1 MVYSEL
7 PAGCGQRDAHLPTD
21 RAILV
26 GGRDTFIS
34 GFLPGKSSQCPAPQG
49 RARRVSLFRS
59 VTLAATGRNLRGIR
73 LGDDRSVFLL
83 RLIIPDRPGSLGTVA
98 TALGEVNAD
107 IHAIEIVE
115 HRREN
120 GTAVDDIVVD
130 LPPGVLPDRLVSAC
144 NSVDDVE
151 VIWFSRYGAGGGLH
165 MDLEAVEQM
174 TSAPAEAVDILVEQA
189 PAVLHADW
197 AALLDGT
204 GSQIKVALET
214 SATPEFGD
222 LGDQWLPLEKATTL
236 TAPDHKGLSESVLV
250 AAPLESDR
258 RVLVIGRRGGPE
270 FLGSEVARLSYL
282 ASLAVTIRVGGTLF
296 FMLGSVVLEVPERPH
311 RGDQQQ
317 DDRSDQRDDH
327 HRLGVAAVTLRQVEL
342 GRPPRAAP
350 VHPTL

>member
-1 MVYSEL
+1 M
-7 PAGCGQRDAHLPTD
+7 
-21 RAILV
+21 
-26 GGRDTFIS
+26 
-34 GFLPGKSSQCPAPQG
+34 
-49 RARRVSLFRS
+49 
-59 VTLAATGRNLRGIR
+59 
-73 LGDDRSVFLL
+73 FLL

-98 TALGEVNAD
+98 TALGEVSAD

-174 TSAPAEAVDILVEQA
+174 TSAPADAIDLLIEQT

-197 AALLDGT
+197 AVLLDGT
-204 GSQIKVALET
+204 GSEVKVALET

-222 LGDQWLPLEKATTL
+222 VAAAWLPMKKATTL
-236 TAPDHKGLSESVLV
+236 EAPDYKGLSESVLV

-258 RVLVIGRRGGPE
+258 RIIVVGRRGGPE

-282 ASLAVTIRVGGTLF
+282 ASLAVTIRAT
-296 FMLGSVVLEVPERPH
+296 
-311 RGDQQQ
+311 
-317 DDRSDQRDDH
+317 
-327 HRLGVAAVTLRQVEL
+327 A
-342 GRPPRAAP
+342 
-350 VHPTL
+350 

>member
-1 MVYSEL
+1 M
-7 PAGCGQRDAHLPTD
+7 
-21 RAILV
+21 
-26 GGRDTFIS
+26 
-34 GFLPGKSSQCPAPQG
+34 
-49 RARRVSLFRS
+49 
-59 VTLAATGRNLRGIR
+59 
-73 LGDDRSVFLL
+73 FLL

-98 TALGEVNAD
+98 TALGEVSAD

-174 TSAPAEAVDILVEQA
+174 TSAPADAIDLLIEQT
-189 PAVLHADW
+189 PAV
-197 AALLDGT
+197 LLDGT
-204 GSQIKVALET
+204 GSEVKVALET

-222 LGDQWLPLEKATTL
+222 VAAAWLPLEKATTL
-236 TAPDHKGLSESVLV
+236 EAPDHKGLSESVLV

-258 RVLVIGRRGGPE
+258 RIIVVGRRGGPE

-282 ASLAVTIRVGGTLF
+282 ASLAVTIRAT
-296 FMLGSVVLEVPERPH
+296 
-311 RGDQQQ
+311 
-317 DDRSDQRDDH
+317 
-327 HRLGVAAVTLRQVEL
+327 A
-342 GRPPRAAP
+342 
-350 VHPTL
+350 

>member
-1 MVYSEL
+1 M
-7 PAGCGQRDAHLPTD
+7 
-21 RAILV
+21 
-26 GGRDTFIS
+26 
-34 GFLPGKSSQCPAPQG
+34 
-49 RARRVSLFRS
+49 
-59 VTLAATGRNLRGIR
+59 
-73 LGDDRSVFLL
+73 FLL
-83 RLIIPDRPGSLGTVA
+83 RLILPDRPGSLGTVA
-98 TALGEVNAD
+98 TALGGVQAD

-120 GTAVDDIVVD
+120 GTAVDDVVVD

-144 NSVDDVE
+144 NSVPDVE

-204 GSQIKVALET
+204 GSEVKVALET
-214 SATPEFGD
+214 SATPEFGT
-222 LGDQWLPLEKATTL
+222 LVDQWLPLEKATTL
-236 TAPDHKGLSESVLV
+236 VAPDYKGLAESVLV

-282 ASLAVTIRVGGTLF
+282 ANLAVTIRAT
-296 FMLGSVVLEVPERPH
+296 
-311 RGDQQQ
+311 
-317 DDRSDQRDDH
+317 
-327 HRLGVAAVTLRQVEL
+327 A
-342 GRPPRAAP
+342 
-350 VHPTL
+350 

>member
-1 MVYSEL
+1 M
-7 PAGCGQRDAHLPTD
+7 
-21 RAILV
+21 
-26 GGRDTFIS
+26 
-34 GFLPGKSSQCPAPQG
+34 
-49 RARRVSLFRS
+49 
-59 VTLAATGRNLRGIR
+59 
-73 LGDDRSVFLL
+73 FLL

-174 TSAPAEAVDILVEQA
+174 TSAPADAIDLLIEQT

-197 AALLDGT
+197 AVLLDGT
-204 GSQIKVALET
+204 GSEVKVVLET

-222 LGDQWLPLEKATTL
+222 VASAWLPLEKATTL
-236 TAPDHKGLSESVLV
+236 EAPLGHKGLAESVLV
-250 AAPLESDR
+250 AAPLESER
-258 RVLVIGRRGGPE
+258 RIILVGRRGGPE

-282 ASLAVTIRVGGTLF
+282 ASLAVTIRAT
-296 FMLGSVVLEVPERPH
+296 
-311 RGDQQQ
+311 
-317 DDRSDQRDDH
+317 
-327 HRLGVAAVTLRQVEL
+327 A
-342 GRPPRAAP
+342 
-350 VHPTL
+350 

>member
-1 MVYSEL
+1 M
-7 PAGCGQRDAHLPTD
+7 
-21 RAILV
+21 
-26 GGRDTFIS
+26 
-34 GFLPGKSSQCPAPQG
+34 
-49 RARRVSLFRS
+49 
-59 VTLAATGRNLRGIR
+59 
-73 LGDDRSVFLL
+73 FLL

-98 TALGEVNAD
+98 TALGGVNAD

-120 GTAVDDIVVD
+120 GSAVDDIVVD

-144 NSVDDVE
+144 NSVADVE

-174 TSAPAEAVDILVEQA
+174 TSAPADAIDILVEQS

-204 GSQIKVALET
+204 GSEVKVALET

-222 LGDQWLPLEKATTL
+222 IAGGWLPMKKAATLE
-236 TAPDHKGLSESVLV
+236 APDHKGLSESVLV
-250 AAPLESDR
+250 AAPLESER

-282 ASLAVTIRVGGTLF
+282 ASLAVTIRAT
-296 FMLGSVVLEVPERPH
+296 
-311 RGDQQQ
+311 
-317 DDRSDQRDDH
+317 
-327 HRLGVAAVTLRQVEL
+327 A
-342 GRPPRAAP
+342 
-350 VHPTL
+350 

>member
-1 MVYSEL
+1 M
-7 PAGCGQRDAHLPTD
+7 
-21 RAILV
+21 
-26 GGRDTFIS
+26 
-34 GFLPGKSSQCPAPQG
+34 
-49 RARRVSLFRS
+49 
-59 VTLAATGRNLRGIR
+59 
-73 LGDDRSVFLL
+73 FLL

-130 LPPGVLPDRLVSAC
+130 LPQGVLPDRLVSAC
-144 NSVDDVE
+144 NSVDEVE

-174 TSAPAEAVDILVEQA
+174 TSAPSDAIDILVEQS

-204 GSQIKVALET
+204 GSEVKVALET
-214 SATPEFGD
+214 SATPEFG
-222 LGDQWLPLEKATTL
+222 GMAGAWLPMKKASTLE
-236 TAPDHKGLSESVLV
+236 APGQHKGLAESVLV

-282 ASLAVTIRVGGTLF
+282 ASLAVTIRAT
-296 FMLGSVVLEVPERPH
+296 
-311 RGDQQQ
+311 
-317 DDRSDQRDDH
+317 
-327 HRLGVAAVTLRQVEL
+327 A
-342 GRPPRAAP
+342 
-350 VHPTL
+350 

>member
-1 MVYSEL
+1 
-7 PAGCGQRDAHLPTD
+7 
-21 RAILV
+21 
-26 GGRDTFIS
+26 
-34 GFLPGKSSQCPAPQG
+34 
-49 RARRVSLFRS
+49 
-59 VTLAATGRNLRGIR
+59 LAATGRYAHGDR

-144 NSVDDVE
+144 NGVAGVE

-174 TSAPAEAVDILVEQA
+174 TSAPADAIDILVEQS

-204 GSQIKVALET
+204 GSEVKVALET

-222 LGDQWLPLEKATTL
+222 VTDNWLPLEKATTL
-236 TAPDHKGLSESVLV
+236 AAPDHHKGLAESVLV
-250 AAPLESDR
+250 AAPLDSGR

-282 ASLAVTIRVGGTLF
+282 ASLAVTIRAT
-296 FMLGSVVLEVPERPH
+296 
-311 RGDQQQ
+311 
-317 DDRSDQRDDH
+317 
-327 HRLGVAAVTLRQVEL
+327 A
-342 GRPPRAAP
+342 
-350 VHPTL
+350 

>member
-1 MVYSEL
+1 
-7 PAGCGQRDAHLPTD
+7 
-21 RAILV
+21 
-26 GGRDTFIS
+26 
-34 GFLPGKSSQCPAPQG
+34 
-49 RARRVSLFRS
+49 
-59 VTLAATGRNLRGIR
+59 LRGNR

-98 TALGEVNAD
+98 TALGEVSAD

-189 PAVLHADW
+189 PSVLHADW

-204 GSQIKVALET
+204 GGEIKVVLET

-222 LGDQWLPLEKATTL
+222 LVNQWLPLEKATTL
-236 TAPDHKGLSESVLV
+236 AAPSHQGLSESVLV
-250 AAPLESDR
+250 AAPLESNR

-282 ASLAVTIRVGGTLF
+282 ASLAVTIHAT
-296 FMLGSVVLEVPERPH
+296 
-311 RGDQQQ
+311 
-317 DDRSDQRDDH
+317 
-327 HRLGVAAVTLRQVEL
+327 A
-342 GRPPRAAP
+342 
-350 VHPTL
+350 

>member
-1 MVYSEL
+1 
-7 PAGCGQRDAHLPTD
+7 
-21 RAILV
+21 
-26 GGRDTFIS
+26 
-34 GFLPGKSSQCPAPQG
+34 
-49 RARRVSLFRS
+49 
-59 VTLAATGRNLRGIR
+59 
-73 LGDDRSVFLL
+73 VFLL

-98 TALGEVNAD
+98 TALGEVSAD

-144 NSVDDVE
+144 NSVEDVE

-174 TSAPAEAVDILVEQA
+174 TSAPADAIDLLIEQT

-197 AALLDGT
+197 AVLLDGT
-204 GSQIKVALET
+204 GSEVKVALET

-222 LGDQWLPLEKATTL
+222 VAAAWLPLEKATTL
-236 TAPDHKGLSESVLV
+236 EAPDHKGLAESVLV

-258 RVLVIGRRGGPE
+258 RIILVGRRGGPE

-282 ASLAVTIRVGGTLF
+282 ASLAVTIRAT
-296 FMLGSVVLEVPERPH
+296 
-311 RGDQQQ
+311 
-317 DDRSDQRDDH
+317 
-327 HRLGVAAVTLRQVEL
+327 A
-342 GRPPRAAP
+342 
-350 VHPTL
+350 

>member
-1 MVYSEL
+1 V
-7 PAGCGQRDAHLPTD
+7 
-21 RAILV
+21 
-26 GGRDTFIS
+26 
-34 GFLPGKSSQCPAPQG
+34 
-49 RARRVSLFRS
+49 
-59 VTLAATGRNLRGIR
+59 RGIR
-73 LGDDRSVFLL
+73 VGDDRSVFLL

-98 TALGEVNAD
+98 TALGEVAAD

-144 NSVDDVE
+144 NSVPDVE

-204 GSQIKVALET
+204 GSEIKVALET
-214 SATPEFGD
+214 SATPEFGQ
-222 LGDQWLPLEKATTL
+222 LVDQWLPLEKATTL
-236 TAPDHKGLSESVLV
+236 VAPDHKGLAESVLV
-250 AAPLESDR
+250 AAPLESNR

-282 ASLAVTIRVGGTLF
+282 ASLAVTIRAT
-296 FMLGSVVLEVPERPH
+296 
-311 RGDQQQ
+311 
-317 DDRSDQRDDH
+317 
-327 HRLGVAAVTLRQVEL
+327 A
-342 GRPPRAAP
+342 
-350 VHPTL
+350 

>member
-1 MVYSEL
+1 M
-7 PAGCGQRDAHLPTD
+7 
-21 RAILV
+21 
-26 GGRDTFIS
+26 
-34 GFLPGKSSQCPAPQG
+34 
-49 RARRVSLFRS
+49 
-59 VTLAATGRNLRGIR
+59 
-73 LGDDRSVFLL
+73 FLL

-144 NSVDDVE
+144 NSVPDVE

-189 PAVLHADW
+189 PSVLHADW

-204 GSQIKVALET
+204 GSVIKVALET
-214 SATPEFGD
+214 SATPEFGGA
-222 LGDQWLPLEKATTL
+222 LVEQWLPLEKATTL
-236 TAPDHKGLSESVLV
+236 EAPADHKGLAESVLV
-250 AAPLESDR
+250 AAPLESNR

-282 ASLAVTIRVGGTLF
+282 ANLAVTIRAT
-296 FMLGSVVLEVPERPH
+296 
-311 RGDQQQ
+311 
-317 DDRSDQRDDH
+317 
-327 HRLGVAAVTLRQVEL
+327 A
-342 GRPPRAAP
+342 
-350 VHPTL
+350 

>member
-1 MVYSEL
+1 MGARV
-7 PAGCGQRDAHLPTD
+7 
-21 RAILV
+21 
-26 GGRDTFIS
+26 
-34 GFLPGKSSQCPAPQG
+34 PG
-49 RARRVSLFRS
+49 FRS
-59 VTLAATGRNLRGIR
+59 VTLAATGRYAHAAW

-83 RLIIPDRPGSLGTVA
+83 RLIIPDRPGSLGNVA
-98 TALGEVNAD
+98 TALGEVSAD

-144 NSVDDVE
+144 NGVDDVE

-174 TSAPAEAVDILVEQA
+174 TSAPADAIDILVEQS

-204 GSQIKVALET
+204 GSEVKVALET
-214 SATPEFGD
+214 SATPEFGEVAAT
-222 LGDQWLPLEKATTL
+222 WLPMEKASTL
-236 TAPDHKGLSESVLV
+236 EAPEHKGLSESVLV

-258 RVLVIGRRGGPE
+258 RILVIGRRGGPE

-282 ASLAVTIRVGGTLF
+282 ASLAVTIRAT
-296 FMLGSVVLEVPERPH
+296 
-311 RGDQQQ
+311 
-317 DDRSDQRDDH
+317 
-327 HRLGVAAVTLRQVEL
+327 A
-342 GRPPRAAP
+342 
-350 VHPTL
+350 

>member
-1 MVYSEL
+1 
-7 PAGCGQRDAHLPTD
+7 
-21 RAILV
+21 
-26 GGRDTFIS
+26 
-34 GFLPGKSSQCPAPQG
+34 
-49 RARRVSLFRS
+49 
-59 VTLAATGRNLRGIR
+59 LRGIR

-144 NSVDDVE
+144 NGVDDVE

-204 GSQIKVALET
+204 GSEIKVALET

-222 LGDQWLPLEKATTL
+222 LGEQWLPLEKATTL
-236 TAPDHKGLSESVLV
+236 TAPDHKGLAESVLV
-250 AAPLESDR
+250 AAPLESNR

-282 ASLAVTIRVGGTLF
+282 ANLAVTIRA
-296 FMLGSVVLEVPERPH
+296 S
-311 RGDQQQ
+311 
-317 DDRSDQRDDH
+317 
-327 HRLGVAAVTLRQVEL
+327 A
-342 GRPPRAAP
+342 
-350 VHPTL
+350 